1 MPGNPFPLS
10 GRLAVIA
17 EGDQRW
23 GGGGGA
29 DAGGGGGGGGG
40 AGVKEESG
48 SRQKVRKERAGEM
61 RTDKCG
67 LAERRPLQTA
77 PPGGISR
84 MS

>member
-1 MPGNPFPLS
+1 M
-10 GRLAVIA
+10 VVEEV
-17 EGDQRW
+17 EGVEGW
-23 GGGGGA
+23 GGI
-29 DAGGGGGGGGG
+29 
-40 AGVKEESG
+40 KEESG

-61 RTDKCG
+61 RTDKCE